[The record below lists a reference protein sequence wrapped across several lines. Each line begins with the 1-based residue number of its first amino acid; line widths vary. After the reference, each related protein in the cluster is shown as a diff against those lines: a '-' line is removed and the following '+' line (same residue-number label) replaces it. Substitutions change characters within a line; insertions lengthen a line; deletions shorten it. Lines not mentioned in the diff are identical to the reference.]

1 MPIISPTPSFDPGAV
16 LPWWKDRSG
25 LAEYLREASLFLRG
39 LGSRLKTGEHSRS
52 PLRLL
57 RFQLGED
64 CVWCDWVARDP
75 DEWDSLLPPSIGQRH
90 ASIQALKDAI
100 DTRALLFSRL
110 PGPERACVRGFRRT
124 SGTSLELILHGEL
137 RRNSESFRHVHSL
150 AMRAKL
156 LGFQFVLEDETLRGL
171 CEEPA
176 AAQTS

>member
-1 MPIISPTPSFDPGAV
+1 MPNTSPTPSFDPGAV

-39 LGSRLKTGEHSRS
+39 IGTRLKAGEHSRS

-64 CVWCDWVARDP
+64 CVWCDWIARDP

-90 ASIQALKDAI
+90 ASVQALKDAI
-100 DTRALLFSRL
+100 DTRALLFSSL
-110 PGPERACVRGFRRT
+110 PGPERAYVRAFRKT
-124 SGTSLELILHGEL
+124 SGTSLELILHGEV
-137 RRNSESFRHVHSL
+137 RRSSESFRHVHSL

-171 CEEPA
+171 CEDSMT
-176 AAQTS
+176 AQSS